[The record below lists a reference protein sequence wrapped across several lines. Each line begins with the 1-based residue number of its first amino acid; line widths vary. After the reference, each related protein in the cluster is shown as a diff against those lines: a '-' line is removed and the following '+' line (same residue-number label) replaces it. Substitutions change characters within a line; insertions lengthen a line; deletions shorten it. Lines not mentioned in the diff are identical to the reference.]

1 MLSTRPRSGKKS
13 LPRVAARHMVS
24 CQQQARPNVG
34 NPRCSPTLPPP
45 ALLARCLLALS
56 EPRLRAPFVRPE
68 RPFVRTR
75 PSAAPPELG
84 PAHRPDRPTTRG
96 PRAGLEG
103 RWGARRP
110 PPSGGAAAQPHHRRP
125 RNREATTRAVLG
137 RRRNFLVL
145 LRTGFAGV
153 APVCSDRASAHAAAA
168 VGGGRQPPR
177 TGRFDWRRASA
188 RFDFG

>member
-110 PPSGGAAAQPHHRRP
+110 PPSGRRRRSAPPAAATEPRGDNASCAWAAPELFGAPENWVRGCRAGVLRP
-125 RNREATTRAVLG
+125 RVGARRG
-137 RRRNFLVL
+137 RRR
-145 LRTGFAGV
+145 
-153 APVCSDRASAHAAAA
+153 
-168 VGGGRQPPR
+168 GRPATSPH
-177 TGRFDWRRASA
+177 GEV
-188 RFDFG
+188 